1 MTYSGTFFGA
11 GPVRAGDAGGIRV
24 TLRQDAANA
33 SAAATTI
40 SVIHRLNL
48 NRETGE
54 IPWLPLAAV
63 ALAALVVG
71 FAAGWLLRGDG
82 GEATVL
88 PAAEAAPLADETAA
102 PPEPE
107 PAPAPATARPRSEVA
122 VAVLNGVGIAGLAG
136 EAAEGLRSSGYR
148 IVQVDDGPAQDGPT
162 QVYFVA
168 GLKPEAER
176 LRRELGI
183 SPAVTALPDG
193 PVRDTVPE
201 AAQLVVLLGAG

>member
-1 MTYSGTFFGA
+1 MR
-11 GPVRAGDAGGIRV
+11 P
-24 TLRQDAANA
+24 NA
-33 SAAATTI
+33 SAPATRL

-48 NRETGE
+48 NRETGKT
-54 IPWLPLAAV
+54 PWLPLAAV

-82 GEATVL
+82 GEATIL
-88 PAAEAAPLADETAA
+88 PAADAAPVVDETAS
-102 PPEPE
+102 PPSQPE
-107 PAPAPATARPRSEVA
+107 SAPAPATARPRSEVD

-136 EAAEGLRSSGYR
+136 DAAEGLQSSGYR

-176 LRRELGI
+176 LRRDLGI
-183 SPAVTALPDG
+183 SSAVTALPDG
-193 PVRDTVPE
+193 QVRDTVPE